1 MSGSGASNART
12 NKIHSLLVA
21 CTGDE
26 AKYLVRGL
34 NGTLRVGQY
43 LSTSL
48 FSATYNPTN
57 IQITSH
63 LSSSTPMP
71 NGTES

>member
-48 FSATYNPTN
+48 FSSRCCWFDVDTYHGAFTLA
-57 IQITSH
+57 IDRHAS
-63 LSSSTPMP
+63 
-71 NGTES
+71 